1 MNQGFQMG
9 WPRGGAREAP
19 RRSLQLLLHHL
30 APIVEEPRHTI
41 ERASWVA
48 YTRRW
53 QAASC
58 ETSRGM
64 FVCDCARVRARE
76 ETGGIGGASFSADR
90 CFHVS
95 KQGLFMN
102 QVDDAASKR
111 FSAG

>member
-76 ETGGIGGASFSADR
+76 ETRGNRGRQLLRRQMLSREQARFIYESGG
-90 CFHVS
+90 
-95 KQGLFMN
+95 
-102 QVDDAASKR
+102 
-111 FSAG
+111 